1 MESAEIVR
9 RFLTFFEQQGHTIVP
24 SASLVAED
32 PTLLFVVAG
41 MQPFK
46 PYLLGQQ
53 TPPWKRVADVQKCLR
68 TLDIEEVGKTTRH
81 ATFFQMLGNWSFGD
95 YFKEKMIPWA
105 WELLTRPESDGGFGF
120 PEDRLWAT
128 VLPDDKESFGI
139 WRHVVGLPESRIQFR
154 GLKDNYWHMGV
165 PGPGGPCSEIY
176 YDRGPEYGRDGG
188 PEADEDRFLEIWN
201 CVFMEDV
208 LSAVRAKD
216 DFDVEGPLPFKNV
229 DTGMGL
235 ERMASILQGVDNL
248 YEIDTTWK
256 ILDRAAE
263 LTEQKYG
270 ADHRT
275 DVALRVVADH
285 VRSAVMLVED
295 GVLPSNEARGYVLR
309 RILRRSIR
317 NLRLL
322 SGGQRGGSGGMPSR
336 RDREN
341 EHYLHE
347 LTAAAVGAMAP
358 QFPELSADAPKI
370 HAVIDAEEAA
380 FAATLR
386 TGTAIFD
393 AAVGEV
399 KRRGAAALGGA
410 AGSGLA
416 ERGAAGSGLAERGV
430 AGSGLAE
437 RGVAGSRLELTG
449 EQAFQLHDTYGFPI
463 DLTLEMA
470 GEQGLAVDEEGF
482 RRLMAQQR
490 RRAKDDS
497 QAKKTG
503 NADIS
508 VFTAMLEQAGK
519 VTFTGYEESSG
530 EATIIGLLANGVP
543 VPAAGAGTEVEV
555 VLDRTPFYAEGGGQ
569 LADTGVIKTAGPAG
583 GAGSLIKVHDVQAPV
598 PGLVVHRGVVTEG
611 EAAVGAPAYA
621 EIDVERRRAVSRS
634 HTATHLI
641 HRAFRGALGESA
653 AQAGSENSPGRLRL
667 DFTASGSVPPSVLRD
682 VEDEVNT
689 VLINDLAVRAFTAPL
704 EQARA
709 MGALALFGEKYGD
722 QVRVVE
728 VGDYSRE
735 LCGGTHVVRSGQLGL
750 VKILG
755 ESSIG
760 SGVRR
765 VEALVGTD
773 AFRYLATESLLV
785 SQLSEQLKA
794 RREELPE
801 RVAALV
807 ARVRD
812 AEKELERLRSA
823 QLLGAGAGLA
833 GGAEDIGGVAFV
845 AHRVPDGTSADGI
858 RTLALD
864 VRGRLADRPAV
875 VLVAGVPADRP
886 VVVAAVNER
895 ARERGL
901 AAGALVKKAAAQL
914 GGGGG
919 GRDDVAQ
926 GGGAPIG
933 DNGSDAIDEAFSA
946 VRAVVRDMAG
956 QGGVA

>member
-9 RFLTFFEQQGHTIVP
+9 RFLTYFEQQGHAIVP

-32 PTLLFVVAG
+32 PTLMFVVAG

-95 YFKEKMIPWA
+95 YFKDEMIPWA

-128 VLPDDKESFGI
+128 VLPEDTESFGV

-399 KRRGAAALGGA
+399 KRRGAAAVG
-410 AGSGLA
+410 
-416 ERGAAGSGLAERGV
+416 GV

-667 DFTASGSVPPSVLRD
+667 DFTASGAVPPSVLRD